1 MGDHPPI
8 SYQYQS
14 LEAKVLAQLLD
25 LIRQCARIGR
35 VALVYRDGH
44 RATGTIGQ
52 QSVVHLQGIA
62 LAITAVADLS
72 QRATTTFEVTRA
84 QVIQPDA
91 AGAEGASGKLL
102 LNGRLALEQP
112 VHRRVQI
119 VFILW
124 FAKTPSGSKM

>member
-44 RATGTIGQ
+44 RAACTIGQ

-62 LAITAVADLS
+62 LAIAAGADLG
-72 QRATTTFEVTRA
+72 QGATTPFEVTRA
-84 QVIQPDA
+84 QFIQRKPPF
-91 AGAEGASGKLL
+91 AERASRKL
-102 LNGRLALEQP
+102 
-112 VHRRVQI
+112 
-119 VFILW
+119 
-124 FAKTPSGSKM
+124 